1 MKPPVLAAVIERNSG
16 MSDQAQEAIDFAVH
30 RFSGLKIGRKI
41 DLNWLFDRKIHWR
54 RPL

>member
-16 MSDQAQEAIDFAVH
+16 MSDQAQEAIDFAAH
-30 RFSGLKIGRKI
+30 RLSGLKIGRKI
-41 DLNWLFDRKIHWR
+41 DLRRPFHRKIHWR